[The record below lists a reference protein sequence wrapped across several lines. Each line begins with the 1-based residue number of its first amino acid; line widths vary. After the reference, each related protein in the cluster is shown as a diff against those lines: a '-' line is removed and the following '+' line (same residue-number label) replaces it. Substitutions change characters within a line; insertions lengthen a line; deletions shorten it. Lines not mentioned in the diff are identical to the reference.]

1 MPVARCD
8 TAIKEA
14 LQCGALAKEPETKRP
29 LFAFRLHQFLS
40 KGDTVYV
47 SLEPEG
53 TRHVT
58 SQYQVS
64 VPGDREK
71 ILLPLAFCR
80 ECGQEYLVVK
90 RDTRS
95 GQVSYTPRQDQD
107 ASGGDAVNGYLY
119 VSDEH
124 PWPADPLREGRL
136 PDSWYDVDT
145 DGNAHVPRTLDR
157 LPATRDLAGP
167 RRDRTALRAWPAGRL
182 RARAVPVLP
191 ALPGL
196 LQPDPRPGLRQAG
209 HLRRRGPQLRAVPGL
224 HQRDPQPA
232 RASRTCPTRR
242 RRC

>member
-1 MPVARCD
+1 MPVANCEA
-8 TAIKEA
+8 AIKEA
-14 LQCGALAKEPETKRP
+14 LRCGALAKEPETKRP

-47 SLEPEG
+47 SLESEG

-95 GQVSYTPRQDQD
+95 GQVSYAPRQDQD

-119 VSDEH
+119 VSDGH

-136 PDSWYDVDT
+136 PDSWYDVGT
-145 DGNAHVPRTLDR
+145 DGSAQVPRNLADY
-157 LPATRDLAGP
+157 LPRETWLAPDGTEQPSGTACGPPMYP
-167 RRDRTALRAWPAGRL
+167 RRSGSACAAGSPTARPAARTSPSWPPTPPRA
-182 RARAVPVLP
+182 AVPRCPWSPP
-191 ALPGL
+191 A
-196 LQPDPRPGLRQAG
+196 
-209 HLRRRGPQLRAVPGL
+209 
-224 HQRDPQPA
+224 
-232 RASRTCPTRR
+232 
-242 RRC
+242 